1 MTFWSC
7 ARPPL
12 WSTCKEEIEVVEVTE
27 RAVTYVKL
35 KYDNFIDLFCSRLSD
50 NIDHFFLL
58 CSFTKP
64 RRFPS
69 V

>member
-12 WSTCKEEIEVVEVTE
+12 WSTGKEKIEVVEVTE

-35 KYDNFIDLFCSRLSD
+35 KYDNL
-50 NIDHFFLL
+50 N
-58 CSFTKP
+58 
-64 RRFPS
+64 
-69 V
+69 